1 MSKVLIIED
10 NVDLSNLFQMVLDI
24 HGISSEI
31 CRDGRDAAG
40 AIDSV
45 RPQVVVLDMHLP
57 HVSGASIFEHIKKDH
72 PEIAVLIVTAD
83 RDLYS
88 EYRNKSFGALDV
100 FDNFVLRDRQRH
112 GADTNLLIHDRFF
125 KVKNFNTV
133 FKKTGYNDF
142 IMFQP

>member
-1 MSKVLIIED
+1 MHMSKVLIIED

-40 AIDSV
+40 AIDSI

-57 HVSGASIFEHIKKDH
+57 HVSGASIFEHIKKDY

-88 EYRNKSFGALDV
+88 EYRNKTKAFLKPMDMDALHHEV
-100 FDNFVLRDRQRH
+100 RSAL
-112 GADTNLLIHDRFF
+112 
-125 KVKNFNTV
+125 
-133 FKKTGYNDF
+133 
-142 IMFQP
+142 

>member
-1 MSKVLIIED
+1 MSSIFLSHWRMRMSKVLIIED

-24 HGISSEI
+24 HGISAEV

-57 HVSGASIFEHIKKDH
+57 HVSGASIFEHIEKDH

-88 EYRNKSFGALDV
+88 EYRNKTKAFLKPMDMDALHHEV
-100 FDNFVLRDRQRH
+100 RSAL
-112 GADTNLLIHDRFF
+112 
-125 KVKNFNTV
+125 
-133 FKKTGYNDF
+133 
-142 IMFQP
+142 